1 MMDYHTNIVKTP
13 QTCHFKRFT
22 NDHDLKP
29 TNSLTYALHYVC
41 MEKILSQWYT
51 YRDTADKIIF
61 KKGPCSKQITNNLV
75 CKCFYEVFYVY
86 VIYRVFSESQ

>member
-1 MMDYHTNIVKTP
+1 MP

-29 TNSLTYALHYVC
+29 TNCLTYALHYVC

-51 YRDTADKIIF
+51 YRDTADKIISR
-61 KKGPCSKQITNNLV
+61 KARVPSKLPTICSVN
-75 CKCFYEVFYVY
+75 VFMRFFTCMLFIGYSVSL
-86 VIYRVFSESQ
+86 SESQ